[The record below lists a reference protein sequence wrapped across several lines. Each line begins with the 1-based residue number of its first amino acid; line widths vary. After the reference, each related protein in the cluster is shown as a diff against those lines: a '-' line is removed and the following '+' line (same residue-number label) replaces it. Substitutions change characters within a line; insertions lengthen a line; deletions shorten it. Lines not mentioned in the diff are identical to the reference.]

1 MFCPSHNIY
10 CCCFNVLAFNKML
23 REKTFFWAC
32 LQNIHSYTF
41 IYLGSIS
48 TFNMYLDIYSLDK
61 HISRQCLITFYL
73 TSRWWKMDGAQ
84 LSLNSSIHFS
94 TIVKGCYIQ
103 INYNI
108 PQYSRNYMSTNSLLT
123 VGAAVSGVTRPRLQ
137 QTVWA
142 AEFC

>member
-48 TFNMYLDIYSLDK
+48 TFNMYLCRYLQPWQAHFEAMLDNILSYFAMMENGWGPIVIEFQYSFHYSKRLLFK
-61 HISRQCLITFYL
+61 LTIIFHNTQETIWALIRY
-73 TSRWWKMDGAQ
+73 SRW
-84 LSLNSSIHFS
+84 
-94 TIVKGCYIQ
+94 V
-103 INYNI
+103 
-108 PQYSRNYMSTNSLLT
+108 
-123 VGAAVSGVTRPRLQ
+123 RPCLVWLDCRLQ